1 MEATLTAR
9 VAAGVPA
16 PVGEEGAAVDA
27 HMRWRLAVPL
37 IGLSLLMV
45 VPAIAGTWVFWSEF
59 GNPHRAL
66 SVVICALLLAQL
78 GLAASIGVRPTR
90 DVPWLRI
97 GLIALAFVLACG
109 VAAVRRSL

>member
-1 MEATLTAR
+1 MDAR
-9 VAAGVPA
+9 
-16 PVGEEGAAVDA
+16 
-27 HMRWRLAVPL
+27 MRWRLAVPL

-45 VPAIAGTWVFWSEF
+45 VPAIAGTWVFWFEF
-59 GNPHRAL
+59 GNTSRAL
-66 SVVICALLLAQL
+66 SIAVCVLLLAQL

-97 GLIALAFVLACG
+97 AMIALAFVLACG

>member
-1 MEATLTAR
+1 MDATLTAR

-16 PVGEEGAAVDA
+16 AVGGEGTAVDA
-27 HMRWRLAVPL
+27 RMRWRLAVPL

-45 VPAIAGTWVFWSEF
+45 IPAIAGTWVFWFEF
-59 GNPHRAL
+59 GNTYRAL
-66 SVVICALLLAQL
+66 SVVVCVLLLAQL
-78 GLAASIGVRPTR
+78 GLAVSIGVRPTR
-90 DVPWLRI
+90 DVPSLRI